1 MMDWFYRFIWSL
13 VKAFGWV
20 IFGLR
25 QVGAENIPRTGP
37 IIIASNHQSN
47 LDPPFV
53 AVTIPREMH
62 FFAKKELF
70 DILIMGRII
79 SRLNAIP
86 VRRGV
91 YDPKA
96 LNLAFG
102 ALENGGGLILYPE
115 GTRGN
120 GREFLKPKPGVGLI
134 AKRSKATIVPT
145 YAYRT
150 NRLGSA
156 LFWRKRLK
164 VFFGPPISAEEIDKY
179 EDDKSGYQALAE
191 EVMRHIAGLKAIATG
206 DKKTVKDEVS
216 TIRGKE

>member
-1 MMDWFYRFIWSL
+1 MNWFYRFIWSL
-13 VKAFGWV
+13 VKTFGWV
-20 IFGLR
+20 VFGLR

-37 IIIASNHQSN
+37 IIIASNHQSF

-70 DILIMGRII
+70 DILIVGRVI

-96 LNLAFG
+96 LNMAFR

-145 YAYRT
+145 FAFRT

-164 VFFGPPISAEEIDKY
+164 VFFGPPISVEEVAKY
-179 EDDKSGYQALAE
+179 EDDKTGYQALAE
-191 EVMRHIAGLKAIATG
+191 EVMRHIARLKEKALG
-206 DKKTVKDEVS
+206 EKKPLENEVS
-216 TIRGKE
+216 AISGKE